1 MSKRCYYGFDKSALI
16 KISLNHKCEGVLKM
30 ESIGLRIHGKED
42 LRIEKFEL
50 PEIKDDEILATVVSD
65 TMCMSSWKLAKEGE
79 DHKKTPNNLN
89 NNPALIGHEFAGK
102 ILKVGKKWRQAFSAG
117 EDYVIQ
123 PNLARD
129 DTPFVPGYSYPYIGG
144 DATLIVIPNEVMEL
158 SCLIPFHGQA
168 YYEGS
173 LCEPLSC
180 VIAAFD
186 AQFHLIPHTYNHKM
200 GIRENGNLLLL
211 GGTGPMGLLAI
222 DYAIHAEVKPK
233 TLVVTDI
240 NQAKLDRARKLY
252 PSDEVEMVFIN
263 VNNLS
268 IEEQKN
274 LLLKAVNNEGY
285 DDVFTLISVAPI
297 VTLAGELLRAD
308 GCLNQFA
315 GPVNKDFKATLN
327 FYDVHYNFTHVAGT
341 SGGNAANEAKAAE
354 IIASGKLN
362 VAKVITHVLGL
373 DAAAE
378 TTLNQPSIG
387 GGKKLTYPTKQ
398 FTRIDLAKVDPTTTL
413 GKILAKHNGLWSP
426 EAEQWILKNM
436 PDITVI

>member
-1 MSKRCYYGFDKSALI
+1 MKST
-16 KISLNHKCEGVLKM
+16 
-30 ESIGLRIHGKED
+30 GLRIYGKED
-42 LRIEKFEL
+42 LRIEEFEL
-50 PEIKDDEILATVVSD
+50 PEIKEDEILATVVSD

-79 DHKKTPNNLN
+79 NHKKTPDDLK

-102 ILKVGKKWRQAFSAG
+102 ILKVGKKWQDKFSAG
-117 EDYVIQ
+117 EDYVVQ

-144 DATLIVIPNEVMEL
+144 DATVIIIPNEVMEL
-158 SCLIPFHGQA
+158 NCLIPFNGKA

-186 AQFHLIPHTYNHKM
+186 AQFHLIPHTYNHEM
-200 GIRENGNLLLL
+200 GIKKNGNLLLL

-222 DYAIHAEVKPK
+222 DYAIHSNVKPK
-233 TLVVTDI
+233 VVVVTDI
-240 NQAKLDRARKLY
+240 NQEKLDRAEKLY
-252 PSDEVEMVFIN
+252 PSDEVKMLFIN

-268 IEEQKN
+268 IEKQKE
-274 LLLKAVNNEGY
+274 LLLSAVDNEGY
-285 DDVFTLISVAPI
+285 DDVFSMISVAPI

-327 FYDVHYNFTHVAGT
+327 FYDVHYNFTHVTGT
-341 SGGNAANEAKAAE
+341 SGGNAENEAKAAE

-373 DAAAE
+373 NAAAE
-378 TTLNQPSIG
+378 TTLNQPEIG
-387 GGKKLTYPTKQ
+387 GGKKLTYPTKK
-398 FTRIDLAKVDPTTTL
+398 FERIELANVDPTSGL
-413 GKILAKHNGLWSP
+413 GKVLAKHDGLWSP
-426 EAEQWILKNM
+426 EAEQWILENE
-436 PDITVI
+436 PDITA

>member
-1 MSKRCYYGFDKSALI
+1 MKST
-16 KISLNHKCEGVLKM
+16 
-30 ESIGLRIHGKED
+30 GLRIYGKED
-42 LRIEKFEL
+42 LRIEEFEL
-50 PEIKDDEILATVVSD
+50 PEIKEDEILATVVSD

-79 DHKKTPNNLN
+79 DHKKTPEDLK

-102 ILKVGKKWRQAFSAG
+102 ILKVGKKWQDKFSAG
-117 EDYVIQ
+117 EDYVVQ

-144 DATLIVIPNEVMEL
+144 DATVIIIPNEVMEL
-158 SCLIPFHGQA
+158 NCLIPFKGKA

-186 AQFHLIPHTYNHKM
+186 AQFHLIPHTYNHEM
-200 GIRENGNLLLL
+200 GIKKNGNLLLL

-222 DYAIHAEVKPK
+222 DYAIHSNVKPK

-240 NQAKLDRARKLY
+240 NQEKLDRAEKLY
-252 PSDEVEMVFIN
+252 PSDEVKMLFIN

-268 IEEQKN
+268 IEKQKE
-274 LLLKAVNNEGY
+274 LLLSAVDNEGY
-285 DDVFTLISVAPI
+285 DDVFSMISVAPI

-327 FYDVHYNFTHVAGT
+327 FYDVHYNFTHVTGT
-341 SGGNAANEAKAAE
+341 SGGNAENEAKAAE

-373 DAAAE
+373 NAAAE
-378 TTLNQPSIG
+378 TTLNQPEIG
-387 GGKKLTYPTKQ
+387 GGKKLTYPTKK
-398 FTRIDLAKVDPTTTL
+398 FERIELAKVDPTSEL
-413 GKILAKHNGLWSP
+413 GKVLAKHDGLWSP
-426 EAEQWILKNM
+426 EAEQWILENE
-436 PDITVI
+436 PDITA